1 MNLKLITLLL
11 VLLTVSCSRIDQDS
25 FTLVCDVDTKW
36 VLVENGVR
44 SESKINEVVTLIF
57 KNKKLDVYDCPV
69 WTEDSISCGID
80 LKIDKDSHQERLML
94 DRKSGI
100 IKFWKT
106 RQTPK
111 SIEKKDYIGKCE
123 KVKEN
128 KF

>member
-1 MNLKLITLLL
+1 MVTRKNKYPEMP
-11 VLLTVSCSRIDQDS
+11 
-25 FTLVCDVDTKW
+25 K
-36 VLVENGVR
+36 
-44 SESKINEVVTLIF
+44 KNEIVTLIF

-69 WTEDSISCGID
+69 WTDDSISCGID
-80 LKIDKDSHQERLML
+80 LKIDKDSHQERLIL

-106 RQTPK
+106 RQTPT

-128 KF
+128 NF

>member
-1 MNLKLITLLL
+1 MKKLVTLFLL
-11 VLLTVSCSRIDQDS
+11 VFSVSCSRIDQDS

-36 VLVENGVR
+36 VLVENGLK
-44 SESKINEVVTLIF
+44 SESKKNEIVTLIF

-69 WTEDSISCGID
+69 WTDDSISCGID
-80 LKIDKDSHQERLML
+80 LKIDKDSHQERLIL

-106 RQTPK
+106 RQTPT